1 MIGTYHPG
9 DSALH
14 RAPAGVKLVVLSG
27 LLAVLL
33 VGRGSWVLAA
43 VAGLTVVGFVVAGI
57 PPGLAWTQL
66 RPLRWFLPI
75 LVLLQGF
82 LSGWASAALFGS
94 ALLVSVAAAALLTL
108 TTRITALLDVIGRL
122 VAPLRRVGVDPDRV
136 ALTLALTIR
145 CVPLLVALVTEVDQA
160 RRARGA
166 GRSLRALAAPVV
178 IRALRTADEFGD
190 ALAARGFDD

>member
-9 DSALH
+9 GSVLH
-14 RAPAGVKLVVLSG
+14 RAPAGVKLLILFI

-33 VGRGSWVLAA
+33 AVRDFRVLGA
-43 VAGLTVVGFVVAGI
+43 VAGGTALGFVVAGLPARLI
-57 PPGLAWTQL
+57 WAQL

-75 LVLLQGF
+75 LVVLQGV
-82 LSGWASAALFGS
+82 LVGWRAAGLFGGG
-94 ALLVSVAAAALLTL
+94 LLVSVAAAALLTL
-108 TTRITALLDVIGRL
+108 TTRVSALLDVITRVVG
-122 VAPLRRVGVDPDRV
+122 PLRRVGVDPDRV

-145 CVPLLVALVTEVDQA
+145 CVPLLVSLVAEVEQA

-190 ALAARGFDD
+190 ALVARGFDD

>member
-9 DSALH
+9 GSVLH
-14 RAPAGVKLVVLSG
+14 RAPAGVKLLALLGLLVL
-27 LLAVLL
+27 LLAVRDL
-33 VGRGSWVLAA
+33 RVLAA
-43 VAGLTVVGFVVAGI
+43 VAALTTAGYLLAGI
-57 PPGLAWTQL
+57 PARLIWAQL

-75 LVLLQGF
+75 LVLLQGV
-82 LSGWASAALFGS
+82 LLGWPAAGIFGG

-108 TTRITALLDVIGRL
+108 TTRVSALLDVITRV
-122 VAPLRRVGVDPDRV
+122 VAPLRRVGIDPDRV

-145 CVPLLVALVTEVDQA
+145 CVPLLVGLITEVDQA